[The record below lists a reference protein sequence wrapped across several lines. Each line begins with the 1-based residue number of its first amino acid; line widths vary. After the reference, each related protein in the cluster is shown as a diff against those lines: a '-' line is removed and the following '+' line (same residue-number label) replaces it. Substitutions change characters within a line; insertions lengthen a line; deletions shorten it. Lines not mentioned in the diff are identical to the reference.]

1 MKQTLRTLALTAIAL
16 IGVGTQAQAAPQ
28 VVISSTGFDYQY
40 AVSGSSY
47 LLCDGTSCS
56 GGVGNPALADPVTS
70 MSFSVV
76 DGSSSTLLQLL
87 TSNIYID
94 MALALAGP
102 LQLNGTQTITGG
114 YFDLLV
120 QPSTPAWGLAI
131 NVTGGS
137 VVVNQAT
144 GQTNITLIGSGSG
157 VLCPTCNPNNTFPFI
172 AGPFTISFSS
182 ITSLTGGGG
191 GSSEPTPILTAFTA
205 NGSPDVTGSFVP
217 EPMTLSLMGFG
228 LAGLALLRRRSAK

>member
-1 MKQTLRTLALTAIAL
+1 MKQTLHALALLTIAL
-16 IGVGTQAQAAPQ
+16 LALGTSAQAAPQ

-40 AVSGSSY
+40 AISGGNY

-56 GGVGNPALADPVTS
+56 GGAGNPAQADAVSS
-70 MSFSVV
+70 MSFTVV

-94 MALALAGP
+94 MSLLLGGP
-102 LQLNGTQTITGG
+102 LQLNGSQTITGG

-120 QPSTPAWGLAI
+120 KPTTPAWGLAI

-157 VLCPTCNPNNTFPFI
+157 VLCAVCNPNNTFPFI
-172 AGPFTISFSS
+172 SGPFTISFSS
-182 ITSLTGGGG
+182 ITNLTGSG
-191 GSSEPTPILTAFTA
+191 GSGEPVPITTPFTA
-205 NGSPDVTGSFVP
+205 NGSPDVTGDFVP
-217 EPMTLSLMGFG
+217 EPMTLSLMGAG
-228 LAGLALLRRRSAK
+228 LAGLALLRRRAAK